1 MKKVVLLM
9 GLVASMCLTACGGN
23 EEKVISGEVN
33 NVVTESAQAEEV
45 QEETVQEEAA
55 DVNGYVFVSEG
66 VSIEV
71 DGEAQAYIDGMT
83 EPVSVYE
90 SPSCA
95 FGDLDKIHTYNG
107 FEMDTYSLEGV
118 DYVSAIIFL
127 DDSVTTAE
135 GVGIGDS
142 VEDVKA
148 AYGEPTAEESTI
160 LTYEKDEMKLCFLI
174 KDDSVVSV
182 EYRTMILE

>member
-1 MKKVVLLM
+1 MKKLVLLT
-9 GLVASMCLTACGGN
+9 GLVASMVLTACGGS

-33 NVVTESAQAEEV
+33 NVVTESTQEESAQAEEV
-45 QEETVQEEAA
+45 QA

-66 VSIEV
+66 VSIEI
-71 DGEAQAYIDGMT
+71 DGEAQAYVDGMS
-83 EPVSVYE
+83 EPVSIYE

-135 GVGIGDS
+135 GIAIGAT

-148 AYGEPTAEESTI
+148 AYGEPTSEESTI

-174 KDDSVVSV
+174 KDNSVVSV
-182 EYRTMILE
+182 EYRTTILE

>member
-1 MKKVVLLM
+1 M
-9 GLVASMCLTACGGN
+9 GLVASMFLTACGGS

-33 NVVTESAQAEEV
+33 NVVTENAETEEAQA
-45 QEETVQEEAA
+45 ETVQEDQA
-55 DVNGYVFVSEG
+55 DVNGYAFVSEG
-66 VSIEV
+66 VSIEI
-71 DGEAQAYIDGMT
+71 DGEAQTYIDAMT
-83 EPVSVYE
+83 APVSVYE

-127 DDSVTTAE
+127 DDSVTTVE
-135 GVGIGDS
+135 GVGIGNT

-174 KDDSVVSV
+174 KDNSVVSV
-182 EYRTMILE
+182 EYRTTILE